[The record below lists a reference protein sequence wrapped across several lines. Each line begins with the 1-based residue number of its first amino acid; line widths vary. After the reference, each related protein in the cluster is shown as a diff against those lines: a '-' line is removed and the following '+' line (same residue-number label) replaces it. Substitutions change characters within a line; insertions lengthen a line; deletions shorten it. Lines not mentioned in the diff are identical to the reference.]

1 MNKPRKQ
8 PTMHDVARLAGVT
21 TMTVSRA
28 LRPNTSVSS
37 NTRTKIQK
45 AADELGYVL
54 DGTASVFSSGKSG
67 FVGVIIPSI
76 NNANFADTLRGLNEG
91 FKDQRLQTLL
101 GATGY
106 SLSEEERVVQQ
117 FLQRRPE
124 AIVLT
129 GGSHSERCRKLIT
142 NSGIP
147 VIEMWDLPKQPIGK
161 VVGFSNKKAAKLM
174 VQHLYDQGYRRIGF
188 IGGDTTSDMR
198 GLDRRIGFIEALK
211 EVGLSPD
218 RMVAAGE
225 PPVEM
230 GQARGAV
237 TQMLQKWPDTDA
249 IMCVSDPLAF
259 AAMSEC
265 QSRGMSVPDD
275 IAICGF
281 GAYDISE
288 HALPSI
294 STVDVRSKEIGL
306 QVAKKIL
313 QMLDP
318 ESKDSENQTIVEP
331 KLIVR
336 NSTLNSNDARP

>member
-1 MNKPRKQ
+1 MKKTRKQ

-37 NTRTKIQK
+37 NTRKTIQT

-67 FVGVIIPSI
+67 FIAVIIPTIS
-76 NNANFADTLRGLNEG
+76 NANFADTLRGLNEG
-91 FKDQRLQTLL
+91 FKDRRLQILL

-106 SLSEEERVVQQ
+106 SLSEEERIVQQ

-129 GGSHSERCRKLIT
+129 GGSHTERCRKLVT

-161 VVGFSNKKAAKLM
+161 VVGFSNKQAAKLM
-174 VQHLYDQGYRRIGF
+174 VKHLYKGGYRRIGF
-188 IGGDTTSDMR
+188 IGGETSEDMR
-198 GLDRRIGFIEALK
+198 ALDRRIGFIEALK
-211 EVGLSPD
+211 ELGLCPD
-218 RMVAAGE
+218 RLIATGK
-225 PPVEM
+225 PPIAM
-230 GQARGAV
+230 GQGKKSI
-237 TQMLQKWPDTDA
+237 TKILQKWPDTDA
-249 IMCVSDPLAF
+249 VMCVSDPLAF
-259 AAMSEC
+259 AAMAEC
-265 QSRGMSVPDD
+265 QRRGMSVPDD

-288 HALPSI
+288 NAFPSI
-294 STVDVRSKEIGL
+294 STVDVRSEEIGRL
-306 QVAKKIL
+306 VARKIL
-313 QMLDP
+313 QMLDS
-318 ESKDSENQTIVEP
+318 ESTEVKQQQIVEP
-331 KLIVR
+331 KLIIR
-336 NSTLNSNDARP
+336 NSTDQIK

>member
-1 MNKPRKQ
+1 
-8 PTMHDVARLAGVT
+8 MHDVARLAGVT

-28 LRPNTSVSS
+28 LRPNTSVSD
-37 NTRTKIQK
+37 NTRKKIQN

-67 FVGVIIPSI
+67 FIAVIIPTI
-76 NNANFADTLRGLNEG
+76 NNANFADTLRGLTEG
-91 FKDQRLQTLL
+91 IKDQRLQILL

-106 SLSEEERVVQQ
+106 SLSEEERIVQQ

-129 GGSHSERCRKLIT
+129 GGSHTERCRKLIT

-161 VVGFSNKKAAKLM
+161 VVGFSNKKATKLM
-174 VQHLYDQGYRRIGF
+174 VNHLHAEGYRRIGF
-188 IGGDTTSDMR
+188 IGGDTTADMR
-198 GLDRRIGFIEALK
+198 GLDRRIGFIEASK
-211 EVGLSPD
+211 ELGLSPD

-225 PPVEM
+225 PPVAM
-230 GQARGAV
+230 HQATGAV
-237 TQMLQKWPDTDA
+237 TELLQKWPDTDA
-249 IMCVSDPLAF
+249 LMCVSDPLAF
-259 AAMSEC
+259 AAMTEC
-265 QSRGMSVPDD
+265 QSRGMTVPDD

-281 GAYDISE
+281 GSYDIS
-288 HALPSI
+288 HHTLPTI
-294 STVDVRSKEIGL
+294 STVDVRSEEIGI
-306 QVAKKIL
+306 QVAKRIM

-318 ESKDSENQTIVEP
+318 ENQNDEQNTLVEP

-336 NSTLNSNDARP
+336 NSTTKQKTA